1 VNVAELNREAEA
13 AAALVEHLRTLV
25 AEPDDMIEDAIE
37 GETSLKEALSKALA
51 RVGECEA
58 LADAI
63 KAQADALSARK
74 RRLEAQGETIRA
86 AIIAALGT
94 AGVKKL
100 ELPAATLSLTAVKPS
115 LVITD
120 EAAIPTQYFRQADPT
135 IDRRALLSAL
145 KDRQTIPGAELSNG
159 GETVTIR
166 WR

>member
-1 VNVAELNREAEA
+1 MNVAELSREADA
-13 AAALVEHLRTLV
+13 ASALVEHLRTLM
-25 AEPDDMIEDAIE
+25 AADDDTIEDAIE
-37 GETSLKEALSKALA
+37 GETNLKEALSKALA

-74 RRLEAQGETIRA
+74 RRLEAQAETIRA

-94 AGVKKL
+94 AGVRKL

-115 LVITD
+115 LVVTD
-120 EAAIPTQYFRQADPT
+120 EAAIPTQYFKRADPT
-135 IDRRALLSAL
+135 IDKRALLSSL
-145 KDRQTIPGAELSNG
+145 KDGQTIPGAELSNG
-159 GETVTIR
+159 GETVAIR